1 MDGRRLAVSS
11 LPSRVRNGPAR
22 RLPGKHIAFPLEWRV
37 AGKMTQLDLDQSG
50 SNLTRLRRHMRRGVP
65 AQRRRLMVLSGFACA
80 FAMVGVAAA
89 VLSALL

>member
-1 MDGRRLAVSS
+1 MDDGQFRQLLDDLGYAFEGYR
-11 LPSRVRNGPAR
+11 RVRKGV
-22 RLPGKHIAFPLEWRV
+22 K
-37 AGKMTQLDLDQSG
+37 K
-50 SNLTRLRRHMRRGVP
+50 RLRRHMRRGVP